1 MNVKRLFVSLLLPLV
16 LAACATG
23 PKLSEMVIVHT
34 PLRKAA
40 SLMICMA

>member
-23 PKLSEMVIVHT
+23 PKLSEMKSSIPTLSPEHG
-34 PLRKAA
+34 
-40 SLMICMA
+40 